1 MTIPSNSDLQKTS
14 DSAAFIALI
23 FMIFFFLG
31 IVGFG
36 WLKII
41 SPMVNSIPVPF
52 EGLAAKG
59 TIAFYNLAAFA
70 AAAFC
75 AIFAVVLAKYV
86 ASERVNLLANDESST
101 SPRVLPWIAKVWP
114 FLLILLFLSALGTAR
129 TIFSVTQEKDVLRDA
144 VTETAEHLR
153 NLDRTII
160 ARLNELPEYT
170 EQKKI
175 EATFKA
181 TQRRAQLSL
190 DQFSEEMMRVKRTGE
205 RELEDQHTMVENLW
219 RNFENEVRNP
229 ANCGFGPVAQRHFR
243 ELRSALPD
251 LTQTSTTAGCDKQK
265 DQKVLKS
272 YRLQVDALKQSTFKL
287 EKLNCNFSPAAINHW
302 QDLTSFLDQVPSLPT
317 QDYNCADISG
327 AVEKLTAAA
336 SKNISLM
343 TPSISVTS
351 TALIQYQK
359 NAQDQIKAQ
368 TSVLEDVNKANSI
381 PTNAVLSEL
390 RPSWELYRKLLAE
403 GESVT
408 SINFGLNREI
418 KRDEV
423 ENIQSMM
430 NILRIL
436 AKRWNKLMTYFT
448 LLFAILLDLILIA
461 FFYRH
466 LSIGTRKASTSP
478 YDDYVLQNDSPFDIK

>member
-1 MTIPSNSDLQKTS
+1 
-14 DSAAFIALI
+14 
-23 FMIFFFLG
+23 
-31 IVGFG
+31 
-36 WLKII
+36 
-41 SPMVNSIPVPF
+41 MVDSIPVPF
-52 EGLAAKG
+52 DGLAAKG
-59 TIAFYNLAAFA
+59 TIAFYNFAAVV

-86 ASERVNLLANDESST
+86 ASERVNLVANAEISYSS
-101 SPRVLPWIAKVWP
+101 RILPWVAKVWP

-129 TIFSVTQEKDVLRDA
+129 TIFSFTQEKDVLTDA
-144 VTETAEHLR
+144 VSETAEHLR
-153 NLDRTII
+153 NLDRIII

-170 EQKKI
+170 DQKKL
-175 EATFKA
+175 EATFNE

-190 DQFSEEMMRVKRTGE
+190 NQFSEEMLRVERAGE
-205 RELEDQHTMVENLW
+205 RELQEQHIMVENLW

-229 ANCGFGPVAQRHFR
+229 ANCGFGPVAQKHFR

-265 DQKVLKS
+265 DQEVLRS
-272 YRLQVDALKQSTFKL
+272 YRLQVDALKHSTYKL

-302 QDLTSFLDQVPSLPT
+302 QDLTSLSDQFPSLST
-317 QDYNCADISG
+317 QDYNCSDISG
-327 AVEKLTAAA
+327 AVDKLTAEA
-336 SKNISLM
+336 SKNISLLV
-343 TPSISVTS
+343 PSSSDTS

-368 TSVLEDVNKANSI
+368 TAVLEDVNKASSI

-408 SINFGLNREI
+408 GLNFGLDREI

-423 ENIQSMM
+423 ENIQSMI
-430 NILRIL
+430 NILLIL
-436 AKRWNKLMTYFT
+436 AKRWYEPWTYIT
-448 LLFAILLDLILIA
+448 LLMAILLDLILIA

-466 LSIGTRKASTSP
+466 LSVSARKASTSP
-478 YDDYVLQNDSPFDIK
+478 YDNYVLQNSSPFDIK